1 MAARLAME
9 PAVGMTGKV
18 LEVIGTIVRVV
29 GLEATLGELCELRS
43 ASGVLIQHAEVVGF
57 TRNVA
62 L

>member
-1 MAARLAME
+1 
-9 PAVGMTGKV
+9 
-18 LEVIGTIVRVV
+18 IGTIVRVV

-62 L
+62 LPRRWPRGWRWSRPSA